1 MFKNEIKISDGIT
14 VFAPTNDAFAKI
26 PYDTLSAILAD
37 KDLLT
42 SVLTRHVVP
51 EVIYSEGLCWKK
63 YATLNPSE
71 MAATQLYKL
80 TTDGKTVGQR
90 AKVKTSAGVAVI
102 EKADIV
108 ATNGVIHAIDT
119 VV

>member
-1 MFKNEIKISDGIT
+1 MSKQTISDFCEIS
-14 VFAPTNDAFAKI
+14 FINNSISSFW
-26 PYDTLSAILAD
+26 SF
-37 KDLLT
+37 
-42 SVLTRHVVP
+42 
-51 EVIYSEGLCWKK
+51 IYSEGLCWKK

-80 TTDGKTVGQR
+80 TTNGKTVGQR